1 MAITGAKDGR
11 GTPVSDMI
19 GWLQVDDR
27 DRNGQLLR
35 AYLALFELTY
45 LRILLAILQFQRWA
59 MITFYRLVLGIDKR
73 PSPRPTQAELRE
85 RYGR

>member
-1 MAITGAKDGR
+1 M
-11 GTPVSDMI
+11 
-19 GWLQVDDR
+19 DDR

-35 AYLALFELTY
+35 AYLAVFELTY
-45 LRILLAILQFQRWA
+45 LRILLAILQFQRWV

-73 PSPRPTQAELRE
+73 PPLPPTQAELRE

>member
-1 MAITGAKDGR
+1 M
-11 GTPVSDMI
+11 
-19 GWLQVDDR
+19 DDR

-35 AYLALFELTY
+35 AYLAVFELTY
-45 LRILLAILQFQRWA
+45 LRILLAILQFQRWV

-73 PSPRPTQAELRE
+73 PQPPPTQAELRE